1 MPQRYLAPLRRLAAA
16 DSGFACIGS
25 FGLWLWGHL
34 PDGSD
39 IPDADLA
46 VRRDPSVFERLAQTL
61 HDMGWML
68 ELWGKPVAT
77 VPPFDVVLA
86 HHYLRAR
93 AGSLCIDLSVCDLA
107 LPLERLLAGAT
118 QRQGIPVAALAD
130 IVATKR
136 ARGSARDREQL
147 QIIQRYNESAAAPEP
162 AEPGG
167 RAAGHAS
174 V

>member
-16 DSGFACIGS
+16 DNGFACIGS

-39 IPDADLA
+39 IPDADIA
-46 VRRDPSVFERLAQTL
+46 VRRDPLVFERLARTL
-61 HDMGWML
+61 RDMGWML

-77 VPPFDVVLA
+77 IPSFDVVVA

-93 AGSLCIDLSVCDLA
+93 TGNLCIDLSVCDLA
-107 LPLERLLAGAT
+107 LPLEHLLAGASL
-118 QRQGIPVAALAD
+118 RHGIPVAALAD
-130 IVATKR
+130 IVATKQ
-136 ARGSARDREQL
+136 ARGLARDREQL
-147 QIIQRYNESAAAPEP
+147 RFTQPYSGSAAAFEP
-162 AEPGG
+162 AEPDG
-167 RAAGHAS
+167 RAAIRGS